1 MPLITDIPERDG
13 LDGAAQLALLRS
25 YLKDLVVPYKF
36 PDTLLIPLLVVDTRV
51 TVWRNITGEAVT
63 ALPWTYDPLTIQDPI
78 TRIRVLTGD
87 TNEGS
92 LSYTDA
98 ELWRML
104 DVIPLRYVVIMINA
118 KVAGLNTY
126 PADKNNPITIMRDY
140 LEDVTVITPK
150 YTDAQL
156 VDMIIDSGFSPHG
169 LVLTILENNIAID
182 SSSQLLSSGGELASL
197 DGITFSSPSEALT
210 QKNLNKGSVST
221 AYMNSPYWKEDV
233 AAWYVDGV
241 NVTERDWE
249 VRWYAI

>member
-36 PDTLLIPLLVVDTRV
+36 PDTLLVPLLVVDTRV
-51 TVWRNITGEAVT
+51 TVWRNVTGESVT
-63 ALPWTYDPLTIQDPI
+63 AVPWTYDPLTIQDPI

-87 TNEGS
+87 VDEGE
-92 LSYTDA
+92 LLYTDA

-104 DVIPLRYVVIMINA
+104 DAMPLRYVVSMINA
-118 KVAGLNTY
+118 KIAGLSTY
-126 PADKNNPITIMRDY
+126 PSDKNNPITVMRDY
-140 LEDVTVITPK
+140 LGDTSISTPK

-156 VDMIIDSGFSPHG
+156 VDMIIESESSPYG
-169 LVLTILENNIAID
+169 LVITILENNVAID

-210 QKNLNKGSVST
+210 QKNLNKGSVVTS
-221 AYMNSPYWKEDV
+221 YMNSPYWKEDV

-241 NVTERDWE
+241 NVTGRDWE

>member
-36 PDTLLIPLLVVDTRV
+36 PDTLLIPLLVFDTRV

-63 ALPWTYDPLTIQDPI
+63 ALPWTYDPLIIQDPI

-87 TNEGS
+87 INEGS
-92 LSYTDA
+92 LLYTDA

-118 KVAGLNTY
+118 KIAGLNTY
-126 PADKNNPITIMRDY
+126 PSDKNNPITIMRDY
-140 LEDVTVITPK
+140 LEDVNVIVPK
-150 YTDAQL
+150 YTDVQL
-156 VDMIIDSGFSPHG
+156 VDMIIDSGLSPHG
-169 LVLTILENNIAID
+169 LVLIILENNIAID

>member
-13 LDGAAQLALLRS
+13 LDGAAQFALLRS

-51 TVWRNITGEAVT
+51 TVWRNVTGEPVT
-63 ALPWTYDPLTIQDPI
+63 DVPWTYNPLNIQDPI

-87 TNEGS
+87 VDEGE
-92 LSYTDA
+92 LIYTDA

-104 DVIPLRYVVIMINA
+104 DVIPLRYVVSMINA
-118 KVAGLNTY
+118 KIAGLSTCPSDN
-126 PADKNNPITIMRDY
+126 NNPITIMRDY
-140 LEDVTVITPK
+140 LDDTDISTPK

-156 VDMIIDSGFSPHG
+156 VDMIVESKSSPYG
-169 LVLTILENNIAID
+169 LVIAILENNVAID

-210 QKNLNKGSVST
+210 QKTINKESIST

-241 NVTERDWE
+241 NVTEREWG